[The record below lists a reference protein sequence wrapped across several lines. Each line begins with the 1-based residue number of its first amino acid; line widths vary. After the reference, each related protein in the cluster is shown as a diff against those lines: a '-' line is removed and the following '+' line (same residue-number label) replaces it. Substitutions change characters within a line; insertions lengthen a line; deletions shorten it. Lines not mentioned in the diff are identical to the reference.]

1 MAGFV
6 YLIRNGDLHKI
17 GRTDNLKR
25 RLKQLQPC
33 TVVQTL
39 ETNRSR
45 DLEHELHKKFKSKRI
60 PQTEYFRLTDA
71 EVEEV
76 RVALGW
82 VKPSMEPVPPP
93 LPTSFNITNED
104 VGSAVRANQTQ
115 KPQDQTGPRFPGWL
129 AFITWLIG
137 VVVLPGEIPSGEFVY
152 WTVFVVFAWALF
164 PGIADILRVFTP
176 KPKR

>member
-45 DLEHELHKKFKSKRI
+45 DLEHELHKRFKSKRI
-60 PQTEYFRLTDA
+60 PQTEYFRLTEA
-71 EVEEV
+71 EVDEV

-82 VKPSMEPVPPP
+82 VKPSREP

-104 VGSAVRANQTQ
+104 VGSAARANQ
-115 KPQDQTGPRFPGWL
+115 PQQTEDQTAPKFPGWL
-129 AFITWLIG
+129 ALVFWLSG
-137 VVVLPGEIPSGEFVY
+137 VVVLPGKIPSGEFVY

-164 PGIADILRVFTP
+164 PGIAGIVRIVTP
-176 KPKR
+176 KQKQ